1 MKLFTF
7 ANLIKLIIEL
17 VAVFI
22 FIFILEINSVKFLAF
37 VNHKKINVYN

>member
-17 VAVFI
+17 VAV